1 MRFGSNVNWGAL
13 YCALHNIVRLFS
25 AILEEIT
32 KMPKKSKKKKPAKS
46 KKKRKY

>member
-1 MRFGSNVNWGAL
+1 M
-13 YCALHNIVRLFS
+13 RLFS

-32 KMPKKSKKKKPAKS
+32 KMPGKHKKNKPAKS